1 MWGIMKILV
10 TGAAGFVGSHLSS
23 LLREEGNTVHGIDNL
38 SSYYAPDLKNLR
50 IEKLLNPANVQF
62 TNLDLVEKSLLRNF
76 LDKNNFDSV
85 IHLAAQPGVRTPLN
99 RSSEYIENNIQAFTN
114 VLQLV
119 TELGIPN
126 FLYASSSSVYG
137 NSKEIPYSES
147 SEDIHPVSVYGA
159 TKRANELLAP
169 TYVRGSSTR
178 ARGLR
183 FFTVYGPWGRPDMA
197 YFRLINSGINKTEF
211 TRFGDGHVKRDF
223 TYISDITQ
231 QISDLLK
238 ELQSQKKG
246 FSDIVNIGGGNPH
259 SLNDLIESVNSKLG
273 SDIHVLTSDMNP
285 NDTLYTCADVSLQK
299 SLTGFVPK
307 VSLSEGI
314 KETIEWA
321 SSSDISLNLDRW
333 VKSTN

>member
-1 MWGIMKILV
+1 MKILV
-10 TGAAGFVGSHLSS
+10 TGAAGFVGSHLSA
-23 LLREEGNTVHGIDNL
+23 LLREEGNSVHGIDNL

-50 IEKLLNPANVQF
+50 VEKLLIPTNTQF
-62 TNLDLVEKSLLRNF
+62 TNLNLVEKSTLKDF

-147 SEDIHPVSVYGA
+147 SEDLHPVSIYGA
-159 TKRANELLAP
+159 TKRANEILTP
-169 TYVRGSSTR
+169 TYVRGSGTR

-197 YFRLINSGINKTEF
+197 YFRLINSGINKMEF
-211 TRFGDGHVKRDF
+211 TRFGDGYVKRDF
-223 TYISDITQ
+223 TYITDITH
-231 QISDLLK
+231 QISGLHK
-238 ELQSQKKG
+238 ELQSHENG
-246 FSDIVNIGGGNPH
+246 FSDIVNIGGGNPY
-259 SLNDLIESVNSKLG
+259 SLNDLIESVNLELG

-285 NDTLYTCADVSLQK
+285 NDTFYTCADVSLQN

-314 KETIEWA
+314 KKTVEWA
-321 SSSDISLNLDRW
+321 NSSYISLHLDSW
-333 VKSTN
+333 VNSTN

>member
-1 MWGIMKILV
+1 MKILV

-38 SSYYAPDLKNLR
+38 SSYYAPDLKNSR

-62 TNLDLVEKSLLRNF
+62 TNLNLVEKSMLRNF

-85 IHLAAQPGVRTPLN
+85 VHLAAQPGVRTPLN
-99 RSSEYIENNIQAFTN
+99 RSNEYIENNIQAFTN

-147 SEDIHPVSVYGA
+147 SEDIHPVSIYGA
-159 TKRANELLAP
+159 TKRANEILAP

-223 TYISDITQ
+223 TYISDINQ
-231 QISDLLK
+231 QISGLHK
-238 ELQSQKKG
+238 ELQSHEKG

-259 SLNDLIESVNSKLG
+259 SLNDLIESVNSELS
-273 SDIHVLTSDMNP
+273 SDILVLTSTVNP
-285 NDTLYTCADVSLQK
+285 NDTLYTCADVSLQN

-321 SSSDISLNLDRW
+321 SSSEISLNMNRW

>member
-1 MWGIMKILV
+1 M
-10 TGAAGFVGSHLSS
+10 
-23 LLREEGNTVHGIDNL
+23 
-38 SSYYAPDLKNLR
+38 
-50 IEKLLNPANVQF
+50 LNPAHVQF
-62 TNLDLVEKSLLRNF
+62 TNLNLVEKSTLRNF

-85 IHLAAQPGVRTPLN
+85 VHLAAQPGVRTPLN
-99 RSSEYIENNIQAFTN
+99 RSNEYIENNIQAFTN

-147 SEDIHPVSVYGA
+147 SEDMHPVSIYGA
-159 TKRANELLAP
+159 TKRANEILAP

-183 FFTVYGPWGRPDMA
+183 FFTVYGPWGRPDMD

-231 QISDLLK
+231 QISGLHK
-238 ELQSQKKG
+238 ELQSHEEG
-246 FSDIVNIGGGNPH
+246 YSDIVNIGGGNPH

-285 NDTLYTCADVSLQK
+285 NDTLYTCADVSLQN

-321 SSSDISLNLDRW
+321 SSGDISLNLDRW

>member
-1 MWGIMKILV
+1 M
-10 TGAAGFVGSHLSS
+10 
-23 LLREEGNTVHGIDNL
+23 
-38 SSYYAPDLKNLR
+38 
-50 IEKLLNPANVQF
+50 
-62 TNLDLVEKSLLRNF
+62 LRNF

-99 RSSEYIENNIQAFTN
+99 RSNEYIENNIQAFTN

-147 SEDIHPVSVYGA
+147 SEDIHPVSIYGA
-159 TKRANELLAP
+159 TKRANEILAP

-211 TRFGDGHVKRDF
+211 TRFGDGDVKRDF
-223 TYISDITQ
+223 TYISDITR
-231 QISDLLK
+231 QISGLHK
-238 ELQSQKKG
+238 ELQSHEKG

-273 SDIHVLTSDMNP
+273 SDIHVLTSGMNP
-285 NDTLYTCADVSLQK
+285 NDTLYTCADVSLQN

-321 SSSDISLNLDRW
+321 RSSDISLNLDRW

>member
-1 MWGIMKILV
+1 MKILV

-62 TNLDLVEKSLLRNF
+62 TNLNLVEKSALRNF

-119 TELGIPN
+119 TELEVPN

-147 SEDIHPVSVYGA
+147 SEDIHPVSIYGA
-159 TKRANELLAP
+159 TKRANEILAP
-169 TYVRGSSTR
+169 TYARGSSTR

-223 TYISDITQ
+223 TYISDITH
-231 QISDLLK
+231 QISGLHQ
-238 ELQSQKKG
+238 ELQSHEKG

-259 SLNDLIESVNSKLG
+259 SLNDLIESVISKLG

-285 NDTLYTCADVSLQK
+285 NDTLYTCADVSLQN

-321 SSSDISLNLDRW
+321 SSSDISLNMDRW